1 MLRDSPEEDFFCTLA
16 RESADAIVYADAGGL
31 IRFWNRG
38 ANAIFGF
45 DQAEAL
51 GRSLDLIIPE
61 RLRARHWAGY
71 VETMRSGKT
80 RYGGG
85 ELLAVPALRKDG
97 SQISI
102 EFTILPF
109 RDASGRMAGVAAI
122 MRDVTKRFAELKAL
136 RKELA
141 AARASAK

>member
-1 MLRDSPEEDFFCTLA
+1 MHRDNPDDDFFRALA
-16 RESADAIVYADAGGL
+16 RESADAIVYADAEGL

-71 VETMRSGKT
+71 AETMRSGKT

-122 MRDVTKRFAELKAL
+122 MRDVSERFAELKTL